1 MYEVSSSSSGC
12 SHGHGGRC
20 GPDPT
25 AGCGGRG
32 ALETS
37 GVRSPN
43 SLPELVACNPRSPS
57 LCLVLQLQLPHI
69 YSILLTGSIPAVA
82 FELR

>member
-1 MYEVSSSSSGC
+1 MMYEVSSSEPESESSSG
-12 SHGHGGRC
+12 GGRC

-25 AGCGGRG
+25 AGCGGLSCSLPRGGRG

-37 GVRSPN
+37 GARGPN
-43 SLPELVACNPRSPS
+43 SLPGLVACNP

-69 YSILLTGSIPAVA
+69 
-82 FELR
+82 

>member
-1 MYEVSSSSSGC
+1 MMYEVSSSSSDC
-12 SHGHGGRC
+12 SHGGRC

-37 GVRSPN
+37 GARGPN
-43 SLPELVACNPRSPS
+43 SLPGLVACTGNPRSPS

-69 YSILLTGSIPAVA
+69 
-82 FELR
+82 

>member
-1 MYEVSSSSSGC
+1 MMYEVSSSSSDC
-12 SHGHGGRC
+12 SHGGRC

-37 GVRSPN
+37 GARGPN
-43 SLPELVACNPRSPS
+43 SLPGLVAWNRGPQPIPMLGFGGLIASFLGGSESPS
-57 LCLVLQLQLPHI
+57 AN
-69 YSILLTGSIPAVA
+69 YSY
-82 FELR
+82 

>member
-1 MYEVSSSSSGC
+1 MYEVSSSESESS
-12 SHGHGGRC
+12 SLADGGRC

-37 GVRSPN
+37 GARGPN
-43 SLPELVACNPRSPS
+43 SLPGLVACNRGPQPIPMLGFGGLIASFLGGSESPS
-57 LCLVLQLQLPHI
+57 AN
-69 YSILLTGSIPAVA
+69 YSY
-82 FELR
+82 

>member
-1 MYEVSSSSSGC
+1 MYEVSSSSSDC
-12 SHGHGGRC
+12 SHGGRC

-37 GVRSPN
+37 GARGPN
-43 SLPELVACNPRSPS
+43 SHGLPGLVACTGNPRSGPS
-57 LCLVLQLQLPHI
+57 LCLVLE
-69 YSILLTGSIPAVA
+69 G
-82 FELR
+82 